1 MPVLSTGTPFGQIS
15 VTLRDCLGW
24 ASISGEAVYTRVV
37 ANTEP
42 RNHMPPRGVTPT
54 KALEA
59 GGASNRGPVHS
70 GQSCILELGNDLI
83 NV

>member
-1 MPVLSTGTPFGQIS
+1 MFTSRESVCHEVLLFKDTRARTRQYDDTPS
-15 VTLRDCLGW
+15 
-24 ASISGEAVYTRVV
+24 VV

-59 GGASNRGPVHS
+59 GGVRNRGPVHS